1 MKEHSAPYLTLQ
13 EVTKNFGGLKAVEG
27 VTFRVEKGTIHAII
41 GPNGAGK
48 TTLFNL
54 ITGVLPV
61 SMGEIFFEEKPIH
74 HLKVHQIA
82 RLGILRTFQNL
93 KTFNEMTVLQNV
105 MAGRYIRTKTDLGSA
120 VLQLPSARIEMKET
134 RERAK
139 EVLQWVKLYEFRDQ
153 LAKNLPY
160 GRQRILEI
168 ARILIAQGKLL
179 LLDEPAAGLNQSETE
194 SLSHLLR
201 QIVGTGLTIV
211 LVEHDMQMVMKLCDR
226 ITVINYGIKIAEGPP
241 EEVQSNPE
249 VIEAYLG
256 KARSYDA

>member
-1 MKEHSAPYLTLQ
+1 MELLVLEGVSKQ
-13 EVTKNFGGLKAVEG
+13 FGGLRAVDG
-27 VTFRVEKGTIHAII
+27 VSFDVKQGDIHAII

-61 SMGEIFFEEKPIH
+61 SEGEITFQGKPIH

-105 MAGRYIRTKTDLGSA
+105 MAGRYTKTKTELCTAALG
-120 VLQLPSARIEMKET
+120 LPWGRKEF
-134 RERAK
+134 RETQKKAE
-139 EVLQWVKLYEFRDQ
+139 EVLELVELHHLRDS

-168 ARILIAQGKLL
+168 ARILMAEGKIL
-179 LLDEPAAGLNQSETE
+179 LLDEPAAGLNHSETE
-194 SLSHLLR
+194 ELSIFLR
-201 QIVGTGLTIV
+201 QLIKKGLTIL
-211 LVEHDMQMVMKLCDR
+211 LVEHDMQMVMSLCDR
-226 ITVINYGIKIAEGPP
+226 ITVINYGVKIADGTPQ
-241 EEVQSNPE
+241 EVQNNKQ

-256 KARSYDA
+256 KGGAHDA

>member
-1 MKEHSAPYLTLQ
+1 MELLVLKGVSKQ
-13 EVTKNFGGLKAVEG
+13 FGGLRAVDG
-27 VTFRVEKGTIHAII
+27 VSFDIKQGDIHAII

-61 SMGEIFFEEKPIH
+61 SEGEITFEGKPIH
-74 HLKVHQIA
+74 HLRVHQIA

-105 MAGRYIRTKTDLGSA
+105 MAGRYTKTKTELGTA
-120 VLQLPSARIEMKET
+120 ALGLPWGKREFAET
-134 RERAK
+134 RKKAE
-139 EVLQWVKLYEFRDQ
+139 EVLEKVGLYHLRES

-168 ARILIAQGKLL
+168 ARILMAEGKVL
-179 LLDEPAAGLNQSETE
+179 LLDEPAAGLNHSETE
-194 SLSHLLR
+194 ELSVFLR
-201 QIVGTGLTIV
+201 KLIDGGLTIL
-211 LVEHDMQMVMKLCDR
+211 LVEHDMQMVMRLCDR
-226 ITVINYGIKIAEGPP
+226 ITVINYGVKIADGTP
-241 EEVQSNPE
+241 EEVQRNKE

-256 KARSYDA
+256 KGGTHDA